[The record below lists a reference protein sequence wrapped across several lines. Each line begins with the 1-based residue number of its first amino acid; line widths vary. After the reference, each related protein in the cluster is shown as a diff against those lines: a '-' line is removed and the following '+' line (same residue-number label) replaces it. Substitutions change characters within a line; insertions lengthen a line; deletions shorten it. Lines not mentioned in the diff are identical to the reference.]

1 MENEVGTLVR
11 MVDRLAAAEM
21 FWVHSGN
28 ALGSAK
34 GLGLR
39 LAGRWNE
46 LKSYYDDSE
55 TSKSIRNV
63 QEVKTL

>member
-1 MENEVGTLVR
+1 MEEK
-11 MVDRLAAAEM
+11 LAAAEM
-21 FWVHSGN
+21 FWAQAGN

-39 LAGRWNE
+39 LVGRWNDLE
-46 LKSYYDDSE
+46 SHYDDRE
-55 TSKSIRNV
+55 TSKGIRNV